1 MHNGYQIVHVQ
12 GFFPTGRTDVKRDE
26 QVSGA
31 RLLSLPEKCF
41 LNNSITETKSKLCFS
56 CTYLGHTPLYLNETL
71 QFQGKK
77 YIHSSNTKRKE
88 GKKTKPKL

>member
-1 MHNGYQIVHVQ
+1 M
-12 GFFPTGRTDVKRDE
+12 RKRDE
-26 QVSGA
+26 QVSEA
-31 RLLSLPEKCF
+31 RLPSQPEKCF
-41 LNNSITETKSKLCFS
+41 LNSSITEIKNKLCFF

-88 GKKTKPKL
+88 GKKTPQNSS